1 MPDARSGSLV
11 YRLDPL
17 APAAEVLAEGDVV
30 TEVDGVAVADDGT
43 VSFRHEERVEFSHL
57 IRCKHIGARRTLCRR
72 WKVWKRCSGS
82 LPSLQQNL
90 HSALCMTCD
99 MQPMPQCHVL
109 DM

>member
-1 MPDARSGSLV
+1 MAREQSLICAQMPDARSGSLV

-57 IRCKHIGARRTLCRR
+57 IRCKHIGAPYPLPLFEVLTHCPRT
-72 WKVWKRCSGS
+72 
-82 LPSLQQNL
+82 
-90 HSALCMTCD
+90 A
-99 MQPMPQCHVL
+99 
-109 DM
+109 

>member
-57 IRCKHIGARRTLCRR
+57 IRCKHIGAPHPLQRFSGLCSGTSCACRR
-72 WKVWKRCSGS
+72 VRRAQCAWIF
-82 LPSLQQNL
+82 
-90 HSALCMTCD
+90 D
-99 MQPMPQCHVL
+99 MHLMLQCHEL
-109 DM
+109 NM

>member
-30 TEVDGVAVADDGT
+30 TEVDGVTVADDGT

-57 IRCKHIGARRTLCRR
+57 IRCKHIGAPRPHRASLSCAQGDALLCCR
-72 WKVWKRCSGS
+72 GD
-82 LPSLQQNL
+82 
-90 HSALCMTCD
+90 ALLCCQGD
-99 MQPMPQCHVL
+99 ALLCCHGDV
-109 DM
+109 

>member
-57 IRCKHIGARRTLCRR
+57 IRCKHIGALRLL
-72 WKVWKRCSGS
+72 
-82 LPSLQQNL
+82 LPFSW
-90 HSALCMTCD
+90 CCVVMT
-99 MQPMPQCHVL
+99 
-109 DM
+109 

>member
-30 TEVDGVAVADDGT
+30 TEVDGVAVVDDGT

-57 IRCKHIGARRTLCRR
+57 IRCKHIGAPDLLHLFPGLY
-72 WKVWKRCSGS
+72 WCSGS
-82 LPSLQQNL
+82 SYACRGVHIVHGPS
-90 HSALCMTCD
+90 TCI
-99 MQPMPQCHVL
+99 
-109 DM
+109 

>member
-57 IRCKHIGARRTLCRR
+57 IRCKHIGAPHPLQLFPG
-72 WKVWKRCSGS
+72 RCSGTS
-82 LPSLQQNL
+82 CASRGGSRAQC
-90 HSALCMTCD
+90 AWITD
-99 MQPMPQCHVL
+99 MH
-109 DM
+109 